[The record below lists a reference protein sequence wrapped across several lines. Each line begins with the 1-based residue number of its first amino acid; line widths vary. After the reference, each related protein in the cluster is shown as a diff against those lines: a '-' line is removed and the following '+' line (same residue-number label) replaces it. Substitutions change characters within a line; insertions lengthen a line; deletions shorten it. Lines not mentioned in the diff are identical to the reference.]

1 MINELNNLAK
11 QLSGDIKTDNTHRII
26 YATDASAYREKPLA
40 VIYPKNNDDIKK
52 IIRFAN
58 QNKVPI
64 IPRAAG
70 TSLAGQVVG
79 NGIIVD
85 ISKYFTKIKEINT
98 NERYAV
104 VQPGVIRDELNLFI
118 KKHNLIFA
126 PETSTSNRCMIG
138 GMTGNNSCGAHSLIY
153 GSTREHI
160 ISIRA
165 ILADGSEVEFKN
177 LTKDEFLK
185 KTVGVRLENK
195 IYKHIYNI
203 LSSKENQKL
212 IADNFPNPK
221 IKRRNTG
228 YALDILLN
236 SQPFGNNAIPFNL
249 SKLIAGSEGTLA
261 FITEIKVN
269 LTPNPPREKALVC
282 VHLNSVEDALK
293 ANIIALKHNPDSVEL
308 IDDTI
313 LELSKLNTEQNKN
326 RFFIKGNPG
335 AILVVEFMR
344 TTKQNILQ
352 EANNMQTEMQQNGYG
367 YHFPVIWGDDIKK
380 VWAVRKAGLGLLSNI
395 KGNKKPVPV
404 IEDTAILPEDLPDYI
419 AEFKQ
424 ILAKYNLQSVYYA
437 HIDTGELH
445 LRPILD
451 LKTTEGQEIFYKIG
465 YDVAMLVKKYKG
477 SLSGEHG
484 DGRLRG
490 EFIPLV
496 YGKDIYNIF
505 KDIKKTWDANNI
517 FNPGKIVDTPKMNS
531 FLRYNPEQKIKKY
544 KTFFDFSDK
553 GGFLETAES
562 CSGSG
567 DCRKTHLSGGV
578 MCPSY
583 QASKNES
590 QSTRARAN
598 MLREIF
604 TNSDNKNSF
613 DNKEVFDILDL
624 CLSCKACKTECPSNV
639 DVTKLK
645 AEFLQHYYET
655 NKIPL
660 RTKLIANLPKINR
673 QFYNLRFFINLF
685 SGLKIVNNFL
695 GFSTKRKIPKIK
707 KSLNSYVKHLNQQNG
722 KNGTVYLLN
731 DEFTNFNDS
740 DIGIK
745 AIKLLNKLGYSVII
759 PKINESGRTYLSKGL
774 VKKAQEIINK
784 NIEILHNKIND
795 KTPLIGIEPSAI
807 LTFRD
812 EAVDLAFDTNKT
824 IAKEIAKNTFLIDE
838 FLSDEI
844 DKGNITSLQFTK
856 EPRKI
861 KFHGHCYQK
870 SLSSTKYTLKILSL
884 PENFSVEEIK
894 SGCCGMAGAFG
905 YEKEHYEL
913 SMKIGELVL
922 FPSVRKA
929 DNDTIIAANG
939 TSCRCQIK
947 DGTDKDALHPIEIL
961 YNSLIN

>member
-1 MINELNNLAK
+1 MTEKLNNLAK
-11 QLSGDIKTDNTHRII
+11 ELSGYIKTDNTHRII
-26 YATDASAYREKPLA
+26 YSTDASAYREKPLA
-40 VIYPKNNDDIKK
+40 VIYPKNKNDIKK
-52 IIRFAN
+52 IINFAN
-58 QNKVPI
+58 KNKTPI

-79 NGIIVD
+79 NGIIID
-85 ISKYFTKIKEINT
+85 ISKYFTKIIEINPD
-98 NERYAV
+98 ERYAI
-104 VQPGVIRDELNLFI
+104 VQPGVIRDELNIFAKKYNLF
-118 KKHNLIFA
+118 FA
-126 PETSTSNRCMIG
+126 PETSTSNRCMLG

-177 LTKDEFLK
+177 LTKNEFLK

-195 IYKHIYNI
+195 IYKQIYDI
-203 LSSKENQKL
+203 LSSQENQKL
-212 IADNFPNPK
+212 ITNNFPNPK

-236 SQPFGNNAIPFNL
+236 TQPFSDTEIPFNFA
-249 SKLIAGSEGTLA
+249 KLIAGSEGTLA

-269 LTPNPPREKALVC
+269 LTPNPYREKALVC
-282 VHLNSVEDALK
+282 IHLNSVEDALK
-293 ANIIALKHNPDSVEL
+293 ANIIALKHNPDSIEL
-308 IDDTI
+308 IDDKI

-344 TTKQNILQ
+344 TSRENILQ
-352 EANNMQTEMQQNGYG
+352 AAKQMQTEMQENNFG
-367 YHFPVIWGDDIKK
+367 YHFPIIWGNDIKK
-380 VWAVRKAGLGLLSNI
+380 VWSVRKAGLGLLSNM

-424 ILAKYNLQSVYYA
+424 ILAKYNLQAVYYA

-451 LKTTEGQEIFYKIG
+451 LKTTEGQEIFHKIG
-465 YDVAMLVKKYKG
+465 YDIAILVKKYKG

-496 YGKDIYNIF
+496 YGDKIYNIF
-505 KDIKKTWDANNI
+505 KDIKNTWDVNNI

-531 FLRYNPEQKIKKY
+531 FLRYNPDNKPPKI

-567 DCRKTHLSGGV
+567 DCRKTHLSDGV

-583 QASKNES
+583 QASKNEN

-598 MLREIF
+598 ILREVIS
-604 TNSDNKNSF
+604 NSDKKNPF
-613 DNKEVFDILDL
+613 DSKEIYNILDL
-624 CLSCKACKTECPSNV
+624 CLSCKACKSECPSNV

-673 QFYNLRFFINLF
+673 SFYHLRFFVNLF
-685 SGLKIVNNFL
+685 YNFKFINSFI
-695 GFSTKRKIPKIK
+695 GFSPKRKIPKIK
-707 KSLNSYVKHLNQQNG
+707 KSLNSYVKNLKQNKG

-759 PKINESGRTYLSKGL
+759 PNISESGRTYLSKGL
-774 VKKAQEIINK
+774 VKNAQEIINK
-784 NIEILHNKIND
+784 NIETLQNKINN
-795 KTPLIGIEPSAI
+795 KVPLIGIEPSAI

-812 EAVDLAFDTNKT
+812 EAVDLAFDKNKT
-824 IAKEIAKNTFLIDE
+824 TANEIAKNSFLIDE
-838 FLSDEI
+838 FLANEI
-844 DKGNITSLQFTK
+844 DKGKITSSQFTDK
-856 EPRKI
+856 PAKI

-884 PENFSVEEIK
+884 PKNFTVEEIK

-913 SMKIGELVL
+913 SMKVGELVL
-922 FPSVRKA
+922 FPEVRKA
-929 DNDTIIAANG
+929 DNETIIAANG

-947 DGTDKDALHPIEIL
+947 DGTNKNALHPIEIL
-961 YNSLIN
+961 YQFLL